1 MKGNE
6 FVGGAVTSAW
16 ITARQYWG
24 IHNGT
29 SVSKSIVGVGQF
41 SSQKA
46 LVVGMNVSNPSK
58 VTLYKYDGTTY
69 TDLAD
74 ESGASWADNTLQK
87 VDIHINNYGVSAT
100 VDVYVGG
107 VLVISFNGDVTVS
120 GMTNFNCCIA
130 GPYTGMGSQA
140 FVVSEMIIADED
152 TRTFSLFTQAGTG
165 TGWDDLWT
173 GAYTDCNPITI
184 NDANSVYTQTA
195 GQDEAFA
202 LTSLPSGTFSVKAV
216 LAAARAQKTS
226 GSPIGTLKL
235 GWYTS
240 STVAV
245 DSGHALTSAWECYE
259 NLALLNPVTAS
270 NWTQSDIG
278 SLQED
283 LQSAT

>member
-1 MKGNE
+1 
-6 FVGGAVTSAW
+6 
-16 ITARQYWG
+16 
-24 IHNGT
+24 
-29 SVSKSIVGVGQF
+29 
-41 SSQKA
+41 
-46 LVVGMNVSNPSK
+46 
-58 VTLYKYDGTTY
+58 
-69 TDLAD
+69 LAS
-74 ESGASWADNTLQK
+74 EAGASF
-87 VDIHINNYGVSAT
+87 VDTAIQYLIIQVISYGATAT
-100 VDVYVGG
+100 VNVWIDG
-107 VLVISFNGDVTVS
+107 VLVINFAGDVTVS
-120 GMTNFNCCIA
+120 GMTNMDCVVL
-130 GPYTGMGSQA
+130 GPQSGFGSG
-140 FVVSEMIIADED
+140 FSPVMSEVIVADED
-152 TRTFSLFTQAGTG
+152 IRTFSLFTQAGTG

-184 NDANSVYTQTA
+184 NDANAVYTQTA

-259 NLALLNPVTAS
+259 NLALLNPVTAT

-283 LQSAT
+283 LQSAA